1 MGIVIRSA
9 YYWSIL
15 LSYAGSAIIYKRA
28 KSTITRDTRED
39 TREEGDGQITTEER
53 NDNAKWI
60 EHHLST
66 DWLDT
71 TDSSPLQLSRALP
84 IRHGV

>member
-1 MGIVIRSA
+1 
-9 YYWSIL
+9 

-66 DWLDT
+66 D
-71 TDSSPLQLSRALP
+71 
-84 IRHGV
+84 